1 MKDMVKYFI
10 KKYGCRGLID
20 FIKYLKSIYVLVP
33 ARQKAFC
40 LKCRKNLSYINRKR
54 ISNKYLASHQVCK
67 LQIGAG
73 GNVLEGWLN
82 TDFFPY
88 AREIIVLDVTKPFPF
103 GNNVFNYIFCE
114 HMIEHITY
122 NEGLKMLLECH
133 RVLKPGGKIRIST
146 PNLQVNLDL
155 FKVEKTQTQQRYM
168 DWMSRNWLQRAGI
181 AHDNAA
187 FVLNIIMHGW
197 GHKFVYDFQ
206 TISLALAEA
215 GFCDVL
221 RALCGVSDDVNLSG
235 IERHGDT
242 IKDIKAIEKKS
253 GGAIDNEMNNFATLV
268 AEAVKR

>member
-1 MKDMVKYFI
+1 MKDRVKHFI
-10 KKYGCRGLID
+10 KKHNYCGLIN
-20 FIKYLKSIYVLVP
+20 FIKYLKSIYFSFSK
-33 ARQKAFC
+33 RQKVFC
-40 LKCRKNLSYINRKR
+40 LKCRKDLSYINRGH
-54 ISNKYLASHQVCK
+54 IINKYLKSHQVSK

-73 GNVLEGWLN
+73 GNVLDGWLN

-122 NEGLKMLLECH
+122 NEGLKMLQECR

-146 PNLQVNLDL
+146 PNLQVNLDI
-155 FKVEKTQTQQRYM
+155 FKREKTQTQQLYM
-168 DWMSRNWLQRAGI
+168 DWISRNWLQRAGI
-181 AHDNAA
+181 AHDNAS
-187 FVLNIIMHGW
+187 FVLNLIMHGW

-215 GFCDVL
+215 GFRDVL
-221 RALCGVSDDVNLSG
+221 RAPCGASDDVNLSG

-253 GGAIDNEMNNFATLV
+253 GSAIDNEMNNFATLV